1 MRIQILALLIISL
14 LSCNKS
20 AEESAKTIDQKIFG
34 RWLETALTFQHTQY
48 TRSARFGEYE
58 RGLVIF
64 DDGSMIERSEGGICI
79 GEYCLMENY
88 YGTYTYDADQNQLKV
103 NVVNY
108 SGPQAYTLNI
118 LALTT
123 DSLKVSRK

>member
-1 MRIQILALLIISL
+1 MKVHLLAILMIGLV
-14 LSCNKS
+14 SCNKS
-20 AEESAKTIDQKIFG
+20 EEASVKAIDQKIFG

-48 TRSARFGEYE
+48 IRSTRFGEYE

-64 DDGSMIERSEGGICI
+64 DDGTLIERSEGGICI

-88 YGTYTYDADQNQLKV
+88 TGTYSYDANQNHLKV
-103 NVVNY
+103 SVVNY
-108 SGPQAYTLNI
+108 SGPQTYI
-118 LALTT
+118 LDIINLTT